1 MSAAHRPED
10 VRAVPGPAQAA
21 EPVPESAPVPDPGPA
36 AAAGSGAAA
45 TITVCPD
52 GPLLVRGGYELLDG
66 DDRPIDPGRATVA
79 LCRCGASSIK
89 PFCDGS
95 HKRAR
100 FRAR

>member
-10 VRAVPGPAQAA
+10 VRAVLGPAPAA

-45 TITVCPD
+45 SITVCPD

>member
-1 MSAAHRPED
+1 VSAGRPDGDRES
-10 VRAVPGPAQAA
+10 
-21 EPVPESAPVPDPGPA
+21 PVDLGT
-36 AAAGSGAAA
+36 AAGSGAAEVPESA
-45 TITVCPD
+45 AATEPAAGSEPVTITVCPD

-79 LCRCGASSIK
+79 LCRCGASAIK